1 MATCLVMMMSDAG
14 VRNVGAAAEKNAI
27 STIKA
32 MNVRAFNTSNSMEPR
47 LRAGFALTG
56 SGAELSGCRA
66 CCVILFLRDH
76 YFMRPVPDGRGRHKF
91 FFTRFGAGK
100 FAGHFAF

>member
-27 STIKA
+27 STINA
-32 MNVRAFNTSNSMEPR
+32 MNVRALNTSNSMEPR

-56 SGAELSGCRA
+56 SGAEPLGCRA
-66 CCVILFLRDH
+66 CWVILFLH
-76 YFMRPVPDGRGRHKF
+76 GHLFMRPVPDGRGRHKF
-91 FFTRFGAGK
+91 LFVRVCAGK